1 MKRCFHILL
10 LAALSLAGCSQ
21 ERSRAVNE
29 QSAAGQKDYRQM
41 IQRARTRQNA
51 QNTLAQ
57 MQEALQS
64 FQRDMGRL
72 PTNIV
77 ELVTRNY
84 IRTIPALSP
93 GQQFAYD
100 PRPRPAHHPE
110 RPAPARH
117 ALADTPGRPRNDQP
131 PDALAAVLT
140 PPA

>member
-100 PRPRPAHHPE
+100 P
-110 RPAPARH
+110 
-117 ALADTPGRPRNDQP
+117 ALGLLTIQNVQRP
-131 PDALAAVLT
+131 PDTLSPTLPDAPEMTNRPTLS
-140 PPA
+140 PQS